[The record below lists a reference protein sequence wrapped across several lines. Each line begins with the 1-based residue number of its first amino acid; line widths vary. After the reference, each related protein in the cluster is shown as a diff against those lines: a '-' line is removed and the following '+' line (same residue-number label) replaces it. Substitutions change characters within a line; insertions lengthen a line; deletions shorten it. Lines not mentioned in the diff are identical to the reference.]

1 MGRELGE
8 LDSLLRKV
16 SELEETFLELSG
28 LFAVFVELSDFL
40 LADDL
45 GFKSSLDDVSPHIF
59 NAVDEEVLQV
69 ASFKDIVDIF
79 GLLLSKLGLKPFESE
94 LLLGNRIIVV
104 GLQGL
109 NVVKDLKLDVL
120 LLHARLKDQIDELLE
135 FDVFGWNFAITA
147 LDVI

>member
-45 GFKSSLDDVSPHIF
+45 RFESSLDDVSPHIF

>member
-28 LFAVFVELSDFL
+28 LFAVFVKLSDFL

-45 GFKSSLDDVSPHIF
+45 GFKSSLDDVSSHIF
-59 NAVDEEVLQV
+59 NAVDEKVLQV

-79 GLLLSKLGLKPFESE
+79 GLLLSKLSLKPFESE
-94 LLLGNRIIVV
+94 LLLGNRIVVV